1 MASLITC
8 PHCGTRPKE
17 EFSIR
22 GAAAPRRPVPTD
34 RDEAWHAYVYI
45 RDNPKGR
52 YQEYW
57 HHAAGCRRW
66 LVVDRDNL
74 THEVFAVIDAGDHAK
89 LEAGE

>member
-17 EFSIR
+17 EFSVR
-22 GAAAPRRPVPTD
+22 GAVIARPSVSEK
-34 RDEAWHAYVYI
+34 DEAWHRYVYV

-74 THEVFAVIDAGDHAK
+74 THEVFGVTDAQASQEGSR
-89 LEAGE
+89 

>member
-22 GAAAPRRPVPTD
+22 GAALARPHPAASEED
-34 RDEAWHAYVYI
+34 WHAYVYL
-45 RDNPKGR
+45 RENPKGR

-66 LVVDRDNL
+66 LIVDRDNV
-74 THEVFAVIDAGDHAK
+74 THDVFSVVDAAAIR
-89 LEAGE
+89 EPSE

>member
-22 GAAAPRRPVPTD
+22 GAAGPERPSPTA
-34 RDEAWHAYVYI
+34 RDEDWHRYVYV

-52 YQEYW
+52 YQEHW
-57 HHAAGCRRW
+57 HHVAGCRRW

-74 THEVFAVIDAGDHAK
+74 SHEVFGVTDAAEFERARVAK
-89 LEAGE
+89 

>member
-22 GAAAPRRPVPTD
+22 GAAAPRRPSAGD
-34 RDEAWHAYVYI
+34 RDEVWYAYVYV

-52 YQEYW
+52 TQEYW
-57 HHAAGCRRW
+57 HHAAGCRRF
-66 LVVDRDNL
+66 LVVERDTL
-74 THEVFAVIDAGDHAK
+74 THEVFGVTDAAALTRK
-89 LEAGE
+89 EAAE